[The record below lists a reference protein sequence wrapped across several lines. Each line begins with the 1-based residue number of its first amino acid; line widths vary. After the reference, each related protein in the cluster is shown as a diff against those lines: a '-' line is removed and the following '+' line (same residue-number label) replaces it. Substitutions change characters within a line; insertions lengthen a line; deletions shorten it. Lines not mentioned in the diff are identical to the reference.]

1 MRAISGARSLINPR
15 SRSASSDR
23 CELHVY
29 DGLTVRCTSLLLLQT
44 RLVKDLM
51 GLRFAFPDQ
60 TLSGARK

>member
-29 DGLTVRCTSLLLLQT
+29 DGLTVRCTFLLLLQT
-44 RLVKDLM
+44 HPVKDLM
-51 GLRFAFPDQ
+51 ELRFAFPGQ
-60 TLSGARK
+60 TLSDARK